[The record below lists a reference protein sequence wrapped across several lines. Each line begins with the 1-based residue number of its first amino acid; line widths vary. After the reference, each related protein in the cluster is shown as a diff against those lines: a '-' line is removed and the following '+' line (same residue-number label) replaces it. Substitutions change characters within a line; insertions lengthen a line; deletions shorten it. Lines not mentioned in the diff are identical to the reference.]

1 MYGDKDMA
9 AMDANLLRSP
19 VRHTSVDIAAVD
31 ENAVLGNQLGIEGKE
46 VLSCLLILHALVVGL
61 DVESLYVQTDAREF
75 KCLSK

>member
-1 MYGDKDMA
+1 MA

-19 VRHTSVDIAAVD
+19 VRHTSIDVTAVD

-61 DVESLYVQTDAREF
+61 DVESLEVQADARWFESM
-75 KCLSK
+75 SK